1 MYPWRPARPCARS
14 LYNLSVQYRRSR
26 TCGDRGAESRT
37 CHTLVTSRVRGSTQ
51 LADRLLLRIDETVL
65 DQPRARVHAVAVEPR
80 ARRTLA
86 KAVAPRVHVCKT
98 TLAAE
103 TTQRL
108 REQHL

>member
-14 LYNLSVQYRRSR
+14 LFNLSIQYRRSR

-51 LADRLLLRIDETVL
+51 LSDRLLLLRVDETVL
-65 DQPRARVHAVAVEPR
+65 DQPRARMLAVAVEPR
-80 ARRTLA
+80 ARRALA

-98 TLAAE
+98 TRGAE
-103 TTQRL
+103 TTQR
-108 REQHL
+108 